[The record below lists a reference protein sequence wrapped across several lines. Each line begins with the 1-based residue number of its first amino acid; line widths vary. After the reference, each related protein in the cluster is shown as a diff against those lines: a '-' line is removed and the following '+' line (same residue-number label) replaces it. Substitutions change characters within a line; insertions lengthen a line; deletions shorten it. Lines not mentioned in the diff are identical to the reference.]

1 MPTTIRAIIA
11 AAALVLATSACTGS
25 LGQQTPANGSGGA
38 GANGGGAGANG
49 GGAGANGG
57 GAGANGGGAG
67 ANGGSGAGA
76 GGSTISDDNPGSPH
90 SDDPGGAGPVTN
102 NQVVLGASL
111 GPGIVTFGPVRPGG
125 SVQKQFDLVN
135 SSGQSVTVKQITV
148 TGTWFSL
155 ATDCNGRPLRF
166 GDSCAF
172 SVTFAPQTTGA
183 FPGTISV
190 TTAPGV
196 VVGAHPLTG
205 LAGSPGRPSIPGQSN
220 HANPSQPAKLGGN
233 PAPSIATPTESLAPS
248 PSAGSS

>member
-1 MPTTIRAIIA
+1 MPTTIRVIIA

-25 LGQQTPANGSGGA
+25 LGQQTPANGGG
-38 GANGGGAGANG
+38 GGTDANGGSGT
-49 GGAGANGG
+49 
-57 GAGANGGGAG
+57 G

-76 GGSTISDDNPGSPH
+76 GGSTSSSDDNLGSPR

-111 GPGIVTFGPVRPGG
+111 GPGFVTFGPVLPGG

-135 SSGQSVTVKQITV
+135 SSGQSVIVNQITV

-155 ATDCNGRPLRF
+155 ATDCNGRGLRP
-166 GDSCAF
+166 GDFCTF
-172 SVTFAPQTTGA
+172 SVTFAPHTTGA
-183 FPGTISV
+183 FAGTISV
-190 TTAPGV
+190 TTAPDV
-196 VVGAHPLTG
+196 VVGAPPLTG
-205 LAGSPGRPSIPGQSN
+205 LAGPPGRPSIPGQTN

-233 PAPSIATPTESLAPS
+233 PAPSTANSTESPAAPS